1 MINSYDFHIIHFF
14 ELISFNDNIFKLILK
29 LNNILDLALNCRN
42 FYFILNI
49 KLIKFV
55 KLLIYEE

>member
-14 ELISFNDNIFKLILK
+14 ELISFNVNIFKLILK